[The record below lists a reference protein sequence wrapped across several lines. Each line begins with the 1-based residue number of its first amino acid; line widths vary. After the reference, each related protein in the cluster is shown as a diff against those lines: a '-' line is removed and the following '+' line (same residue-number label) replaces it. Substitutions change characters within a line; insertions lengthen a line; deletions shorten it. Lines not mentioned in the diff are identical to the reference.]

1 MVSAATS
8 SRPRRAV
15 TVTAVS
21 GTSGRGFVQ
30 VHRKYSFLLGSV
42 GETEQVCR
50 DHGAGP
56 VGDVGVVGE

>member
-1 MVSAATS
+1 MSSPRPGEVDLEPAADV
-8 SRPRRAV
+8 R
-15 TVTAVS
+15 
-21 GTSGRGFVQ
+21 
-30 VHRKYSFLLGSV
+30 FLLGSV